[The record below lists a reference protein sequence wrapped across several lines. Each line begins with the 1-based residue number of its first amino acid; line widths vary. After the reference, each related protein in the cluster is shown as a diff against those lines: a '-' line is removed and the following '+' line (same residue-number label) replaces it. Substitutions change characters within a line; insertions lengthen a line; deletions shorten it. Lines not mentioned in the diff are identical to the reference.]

1 MLCEECGKNEAN
13 VSITVTTGQGVTT
26 RRLCHECM
34 KKMENSLAKGDI
46 QSFLSSILSVLQS
59 EKKTEEAPAVVCSNC
74 GMSYA
79 DFEHTGRLGCAQC
92 YRDFSEQLKPLL
104 QRVHGRVQHAG
115 RKPASYK
122 PDPAALLD
130 EKILLLRQKMEE
142 AVAVENFEDAARY
155 RDELRALTECKEAAN
170 E

>member
-1 MLCEECGKNEAN
+1 MLCEECGKNEAH

-26 RRLCHECM
+26 RHLCHECM
-34 KKMENSLAKGDI
+34 KKMESSLAAGDI
-46 QSFLSSILSVLQS
+46 QSFLSSILSVLQA
-59 EKKTEEAPAVVCSNC
+59 EKKSEDKPEVICSGC
-74 GMSYA
+74 GMRYE

-92 YRDFSEQLKPLL
+92 YRDFAEQLKPLL

-115 RKPASYK
+115 RKPAAFK

-142 AVAVENFEDAARY
+142 AVAVENFEEAARY
-155 RDELRALTECKEAAN
+155 RDELRSLSETREAEA